1 MTDALDPPPRPTAG
15 RRARAAAAGRGFRR
29 GSRRATPFVAGIAA
43 ALLAIVLY
51 GLVNPPARPLT
62 TGDVRQA
69 VASALASQTPGPP
82 HGELVYAAVRPSV
95 VLIET
100 DEAGTNGSGAT
111 GLGSGVVVN
120 DAGAV
125 LTAFHVV
132 SHATKIKIT
141 YADGSSSSATI
152 ATQQPDTDIAVLQPD
167 TPPTGAVPATLGN
180 PGAMRIGSEAYVV
193 GNPYGLYGSLSSG
206 VVSGLDR
213 SYHLPDSER
222 VIHGLI
228 QVDAAVN
235 PGNSGGPLLDRSGR
249 VVGIVTALVNP
260 TKQDVFIGIGFAVP
274 IDVAGGAAGLPS
286 Y

>member
-1 MTDALDPPPRPTAG
+1 
-15 RRARAAAAGRGFRR
+15 
-29 GSRRATPFVAGIAA
+29 VAGA
-43 ALLAIVLY
+43 
-51 GLVNPPARPLT
+51 T
-62 TGDVRQA
+62 T
-69 VASALASQTPGPP
+69 
-82 HGELVYAAVRPSV
+82 
-95 VLIET
+95 
-100 DEAGTNGSGAT
+100 
-111 GLGSGVVVN
+111 
-120 DAGAV
+120 
-125 LTAFHVV
+125 
-132 SHATKIKIT
+132 IKVT
-141 YADGSSSSATI
+141 YADGSSSAATI

-180 PGAMRIGSEAYVV
+180 PGAMRIGSDAFVI

-235 PGNSGGPLLDRSGR
+235 PGNSGGPLLDRNGR